1 MRLSIIIPAYNE
13 EKLLP
18 ETLRR
23 IRIAME
29 PLAGDCELIV
39 VDNESTDRTREIA
52 QSFGAIVI
60 PESVKNIGAI
70 RNAGAKEAKGEVFV
84 FFDADTF
91 IPDNLLAVIDE
102 KMRDPECFGGAV
114 DVDYGNF
121 ERRWL
126 RFIKRAWKFWGSIFN
141 MKQGAAQF
149 CRKDVFGAMGGYD
162 EKIYLGEDID
172 FYWRLTNYAKQ
183 KGGTLKFIEE
193 PMVITS
199 TRRFDKMS
207 LWDTMV
213 LTHPVY
219 IFLNWK
225 RSKPWG
231 RWYDWSV
238 R

>member
-18 ETLRR
+18 ETLQR
-23 IRIAME
+23 INPAME
-29 PLAGDCELIV
+29 PLAGECELIV
-39 VDNESTDRTREIA
+39 VDNDSTDSTREIA
-52 QSFGAIVI
+52 ESFGEKVVT
-60 PESVKNIGAI
+60 ESVKNIGAI
-70 RNAGAKEAKGEVFV
+70 RNTGADQAQGEVLV

-91 IPDNLLAVIDE
+91 IPENLLTVIDE
-102 KMRDPECFGGAV
+102 KMRDAKCFGGAV

-126 RFIKRAWKFWGSIFN
+126 RFIKSAWKFWGSIFN

-149 CRKDVFGAMGGYD
+149 CRKKVFEAIGGYD
-162 EKIYLGEDID
+162 ENIYLGEDIE
-172 FYWRLTNYAKQ
+172 FYWRLTEYAKQ
-183 KGGTLKFIEE
+183 NGGSLSFIEE
-193 PMVITS
+193 PKVITS

-207 LWDTMV
+207 LWETMV
-213 LTHPVY
+213 LTHPIY
-219 IFLNWK
+219 ILLNWK

-231 RWYDWSV
+231 KWYDGSV

>member
-23 IRIAME
+23 VRAAME
-29 PLAGDCELIV
+29 QLSSQCELIV
-39 VDNESTDRTREIA
+39 VDNESTDKTREIA
-52 QSFGAIVI
+52 HSFGAKVI
-60 PESVKNIGAI
+60 AESVKNIGAI
-70 RNAGAKEAKGEVFV
+70 RNTGAKEANGEVLV

-91 IPDNLLAVIDE
+91 IPENLLSVIDE
-102 KMRDPECFGGAV
+102 KMRDPACLGGAV

-121 ERRWL
+121 ERPWL
-126 RFIKRAWKFWGSIFN
+126 RFMKSAWKFWGPVFN

-149 CRKDVFGAMGGYD
+149 FRRSVFDEIGGYD
-162 EKIYLGEDID
+162 ERIYLGEDID
-172 FYWRLTNYAKQ
+172 IYWRLTKFAK
-183 KGGTLKFIEE
+183 KNGGTLSFIVE
-193 PMVITS
+193 PKVITS

-219 IFLNWK
+219 ILLNWK

-231 RWYDWSV
+231 RWYDGSV

>member
-1 MRLSIIIPAYNE
+1 MQLSIIIPAFNE

-23 IRIAME
+23 IHAAME
-29 PLAGDCELIV
+29 PLSGECELIV
-39 VDNESTDRTREIA
+39 VDNESIDKTREIA
-52 QSFGAIVI
+52 DSFGASVVS
-60 PESVKNIGAI
+60 ESIKNIGAI
-70 RNAGAKEAKGEVFV
+70 RNTGAKHAKGEILV

-91 IPDNLLAVIDE
+91 IPDNLLTVIDE
-102 KMRDPECFGGAV
+102 KMSDPKCFGGAV
-114 DVDYGNF
+114 DVDYGQF
-121 ERRWL
+121 ERPWL
-126 RFIKRAWKFWGSIFN
+126 RFMKRAWKFWGPVFN

-149 CRKDVFGAMGGYD
+149 FRRDVFEAIGGYD
-162 EKIYLGEDID
+162 ERIYLGEDID
-172 FYWRLTNYAKQ
+172 IYWRLTKYAK
-183 KGGTLKFIEE
+183 KNGGILSFIED
-193 PMVITS
+193 PKVITS

-213 LTHPVY
+213 LTHPVF

-231 RWYDWSV
+231 RWYDGSV

>member
-1 MRLSIIIPAYNE
+1 MQLSIIVPAFNE

-23 IRIAME
+23 ICAAME
-29 PLAGDCELIV
+29 PFAAECELIV
-39 VDNESTDRTREIA
+39 VDNESTDGTREIA
-52 QSFGAIVI
+52 KTFGATVLT
-60 PESVKNIGAI
+60 ESVKNIGAI
-70 RNAGAKEAKGEVFV
+70 RNAGAKAAKGEVFV

-91 IPDNLLAVIDE
+91 IPETLLKVIDE
-102 KMRDPECFGGAV
+102 KMRDPKCFGGAV

-121 ERRWL
+121 ARPWL
-126 RFIKRAWKFWGSIFN
+126 RFMQRAWKFWGPVFN

-149 CRKDVFGAMGGYD
+149 FRKDVFDKLGGYD
-162 EKIYLGEDID
+162 ERIYLGEDID
-172 FYWRLTNYAKQ
+172 IYWRLTKYAKQ
-183 KGGTLKFIEE
+183 NNGKLEFIEE
-193 PMVITS
+193 PKVVTS

-219 IFLNWK
+219 ILINWK
-225 RSKPWG
+225 RNKPW
-231 RWYDWSV
+231 RQWYDGSV